1 MNYSFVSIIKQVN
14 ALDSSSLTDE
24 VKLRRSGELFY
35 QGSLEILYQTQI
47 ILDSLRQSK
56 INQKDTEVDDGFSIF
71 LASLTQQ
78 SVSTLFL
85 KQYLRPQVRAKYSL
99 LSTVRIKSLT
109 PVEVVN
115 EFDLDLL
122 ESEVI
127 SLAHDEDIGE
137 WSEIVRDYLGQQIKK
152 RVSLVDI
159 VNGTKLNLAKV
170 FLGLL
175 HGEFMLI
182 QTDFYDLT
190 SLWVILV

>member
-1 MNYSFVSIIKQVN
+1 MDYSFVSIIKQVN

-127 SLAHDEDIGE
+127 SLAHDEDISE
-137 WSEIVRDYLGQQIKK
+137 WSEIVRDYLGQQRKK